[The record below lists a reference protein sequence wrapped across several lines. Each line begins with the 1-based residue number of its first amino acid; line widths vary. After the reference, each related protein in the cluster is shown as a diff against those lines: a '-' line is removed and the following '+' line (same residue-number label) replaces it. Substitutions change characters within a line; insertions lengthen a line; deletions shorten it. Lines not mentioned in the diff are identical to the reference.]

1 MASPSIESA
10 VMPFA
15 LLTIKRWRGV
25 ILVSP
30 PLLPPASLPPMQPCP
45 PPTTIM
51 MITTTTTSPVT
62 SKEDKCEHAIKGG
75 NNVPSDDAPN
85 GNHFLYLSVADFQE
99 LGKGRNRHTFYHYSL
114 TSSGSSS
121 AFTLSGPGL

>member
-1 MASPSIESA
+1 
-10 VMPFA
+10 
-15 LLTIKRWRGV
+15 
-25 ILVSP
+25 
-30 PLLPPASLPPMQPCP
+30 MQPCP

-99 LGKGRNRHTFYHYSL
+99 LGKGRNRHTFYCIDFHARCYGDPSCPSAVTTL

-121 AFTLSGPGL
+121 AFTPSGLGPQRILTQDRN